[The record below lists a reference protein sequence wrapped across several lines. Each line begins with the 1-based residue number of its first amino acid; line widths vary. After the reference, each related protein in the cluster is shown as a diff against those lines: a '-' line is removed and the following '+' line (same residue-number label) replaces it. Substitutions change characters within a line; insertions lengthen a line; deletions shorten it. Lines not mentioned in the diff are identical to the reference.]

1 MSKTATL
8 ITTAMKARPLLI
20 LGLALLGQASTWAI
34 SPDLT
39 RDATPLPTQVVP
51 EQPIMCCESIEQDLA
66 PITPP
71 TPLLMPVKLA
81 IVIDDIGNSYRK
93 GLDAIA
99 LPGHITYAVMP
110 HRKHSKTLA
119 ERAARLGKEV
129 ILHAPMATQNG
140 RVLGAGALTPDL
152 DEFTFKAKLR
162 FAIDS
167 IPYVSGINNHMG
179 SLLTTQHTPMQWV
192 MDVLQEKHLF
202 FVDSRTH
209 AQSVAYATALSAG
222 VATANRDVFLDHEIN
237 IDRIHQQFKRAL
249 AIAEQYGSAIA
260 IGHPH
265 TETLAYLNHVLPQL
279 DHSRVQLH
287 YVSDLIK
294 LGIKSRPDSAR
305 ETRPIQSPTLDALV
319 AKLLPPTT

>member
-1 MSKTATL
+1 MRAKSLLLFCLAIFGQAPSWATTPTLRDAATL
-8 ITTAMKARPLLI
+8 
-20 LGLALLGQASTWAI
+20 
-34 SPDLT
+34 
-39 RDATPLPTQVVP
+39 ATPSLEGTAASHCCDTLNSIPHISMPNDPLP
-51 EQPIMCCESIEQDLA
+51 LA
-66 PITPP
+66 PA
-71 TPLLMPVKLA
+71 VKLA

-99 LPGHITYAVMP
+99 LPGNITYAVMP

-140 RVLGAGALTPDL
+140 RTLGAGALTPDL

-167 IPYVSGINNHMG
+167 IPYATGINNHMG
-179 SLLTTQHTPMQWV
+179 SLLTTQLTPMQWV
-192 MDVLQEKHLF
+192 MDVLQEKRLF

-209 AQSVAYATALSAG
+209 AHSVAYATALSSG

-237 IDRIHQQFKRAL
+237 IERIHIQFKRAL

-265 TETLAYLNHVLPQL
+265 TETITYLSHVLPQL
-279 DHSRVQLH
+279 DDSRVQLH

-294 LGIKSRPDSAR
+294 QGIQTRPDSAR
-305 ETRPIQSPTLDALV
+305 ETRPIQSPSLDALV
-319 AKLLPPTT
+319 AELRTPAT